1 MSQIDEI
8 KNRLDIVEVI
18 SAYVPL
24 KKAGRNYKGLCPF
37 HVEKT
42 PSFVVFPDS
51 DGWHCFGACSTGG
64 DIFSFIMKK
73 ENLDFGEALRL
84 LADKAGVPLEERRPE
99 QAEKESRLD
108 KLRDLNAVTASFFN
122 HHFVASSQAG
132 AARDYVESRG
142 LNDDTI
148 ERFEIGYALDE
159 WDALLGYLKKK
170 GYSEEVIL
178 EAGLIIERESGGY
191 YDRFRNR
198 LVIPIRDRR
207 GRVIGFGARALD
219 DSLPKYLNSPQ
230 TPLFDKSSVLFG
242 LDKALRA
249 IRSRNEVIIV
259 EGYMDVLTAHQ
270 YGIDNVIASMGTAL
284 TEKQLRELSRS
295 TSRFI
300 LALDSDAAGDQAT
313 LRGLHLIRE
322 TLGRRKIPTLS
333 SRGALQ
339 HEERLMIDLRILS
352 LPEGLDPDE
361 VIQESTSRWTE
372 LVRGAEPLVKYYLKQ
387 VVKDLDLNDPSSK
400 SRVVQEMKPIL
411 QELSD
416 EVERQHYIQSLART
430 VRIDEAVIEREIL
443 GDKAKPAGKRKPK
456 SFGSRRRT
464 RTGIARELIDDQTPV
479 AATSREF
486 GIEEQ
491 CLVYLIRYPTLIHPL
506 SLTFSEAA
514 IPFLNPEDFA
524 RSANQRIFA
533 TIKHNAESGSLFG
546 AEQFLA
552 QIESPLAEY
561 AGGLLGWDTAIPTV
575 SEDEILDD
583 LIDCAL
589 RLKGRSLR
597 QSVERLYYLL
607 QEPAE
612 ADGQNDIREFGG
624 LIQQYSLAL
633 QQINQTVHA
642 RSMVGRRDRL
652 EPSA

>member
-73 ENLDFGEALRL
+73 ENLDFCEALRL
-84 LADKAGVPLEERRPE
+84 LANKAGVVLEERRPG

-108 KLRDLNAVTASFFN
+108 KLRDVNAVTASFFN
-122 HHFVASSQAG
+122 HHFAASSQAG
-132 AARDYVESRG
+132 VARDYVESRG
-142 LNDDTI
+142 LNNDTI

-170 GYSEEVIL
+170 GYSEEELL
-178 EAGLIIERESGGY
+178 EAGLIIEREGGGY

-219 DSLPKYLNSPQ
+219 DSHPKYLNSPQ

-242 LDKALRA
+242 LDKAVRA
-249 IRSRNEVIIV
+249 IRSRDEVIIV

-322 TLGRRKIPTLS
+322 TLGRRKVPTLS

-339 HEERLMIDLRILS
+339 HEERLMIDLRVLS

-361 VIQESTSRWTE
+361 VIQESTTRWTE
-372 LVRGAEPLVKYYLKQ
+372 LVRSAEPLVKYYLKQ
-387 VVKDLDLNDPSSK
+387 VVKDLDLNDSRSK

-416 EVERQHYIQSLART
+416 EVERQHYIQNLART
-430 VRIDEAVIEREIL
+430 VRIDETVIEREIL
-443 GDKAKPAGKRKPK
+443 GDRAKPAGRRKAR
-456 SFGSRRRT
+456 SFDTRRRT
-464 RTGIARELIDDQTPV
+464 RTGIARELIDEQTPV
-479 AATSREF
+479 AASSREF
-486 GIEEQ
+486 SIEEQ

-506 SLTFSEAA
+506 SLTFSEVA
-514 IPFLNPEDFA
+514 IPFLNSEDFA
-524 RSANQRIFA
+524 RSENQSIFA
-533 TIKHNAESGSLFG
+533 TIKLNAESGALFG

-552 QIESPLAEY
+552 QIEPPLAEY

-583 LIDCAL
+583 LIYCAL

-612 ADGQNDIREFGG
+612 ADDQNDIREFGG

>member
-322 TLGRRKIPTLS
+322 TRRS
-333 SRGALQ
+333 SA
-339 HEERLMIDLRILS
+339 
-352 LPEGLDPDE
+352 
-361 VIQESTSRWTE
+361 
-372 LVRGAEPLVKYYLKQ
+372 
-387 VVKDLDLNDPSSK
+387 
-400 SRVVQEMKPIL
+400 
-411 QELSD
+411 
-416 EVERQHYIQSLART
+416 
-430 VRIDEAVIEREIL
+430 
-443 GDKAKPAGKRKPK
+443 
-456 SFGSRRRT
+456 
-464 RTGIARELIDDQTPV
+464 
-479 AATSREF
+479 
-486 GIEEQ
+486 
-491 CLVYLIRYPTLIHPL
+491 
-506 SLTFSEAA
+506 
-514 IPFLNPEDFA
+514 
-524 RSANQRIFA
+524 
-533 TIKHNAESGSLFG
+533 
-546 AEQFLA
+546 
-552 QIESPLAEY
+552 
-561 AGGLLGWDTAIPTV
+561 
-575 SEDEILDD
+575 
-583 LIDCAL
+583 
-589 RLKGRSLR
+589 
-597 QSVERLYYLL
+597 
-607 QEPAE
+607 
-612 ADGQNDIREFGG
+612 
-624 LIQQYSLAL
+624 
-633 QQINQTVHA
+633 
-642 RSMVGRRDRL
+642 
-652 EPSA
+652 